1 MKPHLVT
8 CALIAVVVNTTA
20 CGGLYNTTYNDNWDY
35 SDRNKDQQLSRQ
47 EWSVYMDDRYVKT
60 ATDLGYFNKSEF
72 DSVAFKVADKDD
84 NGFISRPEYD
94 RFVVEATTHSYFPTK
109 R

>member
-1 MKPHLVT
+1 MKPILVT

-35 SDRNKDQQLSRQ
+35 SDRNKDGQLSRQ
-47 EWSVYMDDRYVKT
+47 EWNLYMDDRYVKT
-60 ATDLGYFNKSEF
+60 AAELGYSNKSEF
-72 DSVAFKVADKDD
+72 DDAAFKAADKDN

-94 RFVVEATTHSYFPTK
+94 RFVSEATTNGYFPAK